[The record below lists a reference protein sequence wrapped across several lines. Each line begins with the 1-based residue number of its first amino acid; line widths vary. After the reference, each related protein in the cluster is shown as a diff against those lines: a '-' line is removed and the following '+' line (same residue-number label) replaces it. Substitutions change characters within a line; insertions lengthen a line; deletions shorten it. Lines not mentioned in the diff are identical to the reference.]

1 MYSSFNS
8 TSLSLTSSIR
18 QDIFS
23 LLGNSGKTIF
33 VPETVEFSFSFRFFF
48 SQSLHKIMNK
58 MVTELSLY
66 MNPIEL
72 DKCMDFMWTLEQGE
86 FDTNMTVG
94 DCEMQLKLILGSE
107 RYEMMRESWGQ
118 DNTRLMS
125 VYGKLKYKCKKDGMV
140 NIKSKKCPCCVQPH
154 YGYPDDKK
162 QTW

>member
-1 MYSSFNS
+1 MSNNKKQLKGI
-8 TSLSLTSSIR
+8 TDR
-18 QDIFS
+18 PWMKQE
-23 LLGNSGKTIF
+23 
-33 VPETVEFSFSFRFFF
+33 V
-48 SQSLHKIMNK
+48 HKIMNK

-125 VYGKLKYKCKKDGMV
+125 VYGKLKYKCKKDGIV
-140 NIKSKKCPCCVQPH
+140 YDGLDPE
-154 YGYPDDKK
+154 DDEKDYEK
-162 QTW
+162 VYV